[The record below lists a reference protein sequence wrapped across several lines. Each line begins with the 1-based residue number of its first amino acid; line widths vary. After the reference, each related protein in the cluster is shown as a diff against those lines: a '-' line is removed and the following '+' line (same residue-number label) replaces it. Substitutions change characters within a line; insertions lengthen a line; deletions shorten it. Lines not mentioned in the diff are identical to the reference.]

1 MLKSRKEILEDLYN
15 TFHNQKIQ
23 TEIVVDAKQSRIIKL
38 IDPKAKEIVD
48 VLQKEVATLKISM
61 GNAQI
66 AMDRIME
73 KIKICKE

>member
-1 MLKSRKEILEDLYN
+1 MVKTRRQNLENLYD
-15 TFHNQKIQ
+15 TFHSQKIQ

-73 KIKICKE
+73 KIKQEK